1 MFGYVK
7 TANGFSLVEVMIAL
21 CVLFLVFMGLMQS
34 ALLGIDSNMRNI
46 LRDEALRIAAERM
59 EEAKNLPFD
68 DVISD
73 AGIAHTFTGPCDED
87 PINDPSYPVL
97 VERDFRNIIDF
108 PYGTRMTVFDYG
120 PAPPP
125 PIETKRITVTVRWEY
140 RDTCFTHRIVS
151 LRRR

>member
-7 TANGFSLVEVMIAL
+7 TANGFSLVEVMVAL

-59 EEAKNLPFD
+59 EETRNLPFD
-68 DVISD
+68 NVVNDVVV
-73 AGIAHTFTGPCDED
+73 AGNDVTFTGPCAG
-87 PINDPSYPVL
+87 PPVNDASYPVR
-97 VERDFRNIIDF
+97 VDRDFRNIVGFD
-108 PYGTRMTVFDYG
+108 YGTRMMVADLDG
-120 PAPPP
+120 D
-125 PIETKRITVTVRWEY
+125 TKRIEITVRWEY
-140 RDTCFTHRIVS
+140 RDKCFTHRIVS

>member
-59 EEAKNLPFD
+59 EETKNIPFD
-68 DVISD
+68 NVVSD
-73 AGIAHTFTGPCDED
+73 AGTQITFTGPCAGP
-87 PINDPSYPVL
+87 PINDAAYPVL
-97 VERDFRNIIDF
+97 VQRDFRNIIDF
-108 PYGTRMTVFDYG
+108 DYGTRMTVLDYG
-120 PAPPP
+120 AA